1 MCVDIP
7 LSCLR
12 SSISIIPQ
20 DPTIFSESVRQ
31 NLDPIQL
38 YTDDILWDVL
48 RKVQL
53 EPIIT
58 AKMAKLDYMLAEEG
72 ANLSVGQKQLICLGR
87 ALLKRNGI
95 LVIDEATANVDPG

>member
-1 MCVDIP
+1 M
-7 LSCLR
+7 R

-38 YTDDILWDVL
+38 YSDEVLWDVL

-53 EPIIT
+53 EPIIGSKT
-58 AKMAKLDYMLAEEG
+58 EKLDYLLAEEG

-87 ALLKRNGI
+87 ALLKRNRI